1 MFQIQEHLFHVLFN
15 FKHSFNLPNY
25 TNKEFEELAKNKL
38 EEYLEKKD
46 INHIIKWFNESK
58 ECSKGNEGNTFREL
72 LKTTK
77 FTEKFSGI
85 DNDYLLQLILSSNI
99 QSSEINKFKNGY
111 LINSSINLKK
121 MEQKNN
127 GENIYFQKMKNNIN
141 KIENKFTFSQ
151 KETINKII
159 IGIINDFTILLI
171 GDIGAGKT
179 FIIEEL
185 SRIFE
190 VNLKVINLLLKLILL
205 I

>member
-1 MFQIQEHLFHVLFN
+1 
-15 FKHSFNLPNY
+15 
-25 TNKEFEELAKNKL
+25 
-38 EEYLEKKD
+38 
-46 INHIIKWFNESK
+46 
-58 ECSKGNEGNTFREL
+58 
-72 LKTTK
+72 
-77 FTEKFSGI
+77 
-85 DNDYLLQLILSSNI
+85 
-99 QSSEINKFKNGY
+99 
-111 LINSSINLKK
+111 
-121 MEQKNN
+121 
-127 GENIYFQKMKNNIN
+127 MKNNIN
-141 KIENKFTFSQ
+141 EIENKFTFSQ